1 MTSRCQNRCRK
12 KVTRRNLPQLRS
24 SNNARQQPAA
34 PRAASTDRLK
44 EKLIEDESI
53 EGKDMKDPPDKN
65 DDLFGLLDISEL
77 IPTHFAPAGPGP
89 DAVSL
94 NDDSIQQQGTSLLI
108 TQSQKMQLR
117 ALGLDDSEIRL
128 LKPEEAHK
136 ILGLKP

>member
-1 MTSRCQNRCRK
+1 
-12 KVTRRNLPQLRS
+12 
-24 SNNARQQPAA
+24 
-34 PRAASTDRLK
+34 
-44 EKLIEDESI
+44 
-53 EGKDMKDPPDKN
+53 MKDPPDKN

-108 TQSQKMQLR
+108 TQSQKIQLR